1 MPLEIFVALRY
12 LKARRNGVFTLLTT
26 LIAVGGITL
35 GVASLIITLS
45 VMSGFHRDIRDKILG
60 LQPHI
65 LIVKE
70 NGEPFTEHE
79 DIARKLLNNPGVI
92 AAAPFVYGQAIVRSK
107 SNTIGTVVKGID
119 WGKETGLVNIAHMI
133 VGQKS
138 NVETQNL
145 ASLQGLNSNEA
156 LLGNEL
162 ARNLRV
168 TTGDDVV
175 LMFPSQLSAI
185 PKMSKFKVKAIF
197 HSGMYEYDAN
207 LCYITLNDA
216 QKLFGLPSGSV
227 TGLGVKLTDWE
238 ASTVMEKYFQQQLK
252 YPFWARSW
260 QRMNGNLFAALK
272 LEKIMMF
279 IILGLI
285 ILVASFNIIS
295 NLLLLSVEK
304 ASEIGIMSAM
314 GIPKLRIG
322 MVFFWEGIVIGGSGI
337 IMGFIAGI
345 GVALSLAKYQFIK
358 LPADVYYI
366 DHLPVRIIPADIISV
381 ALVAMI
387 ITIVAAIY
395 PAWQAAKLNPLD
407 AIRYG

>member
-1 MPLEIFVALRY
+1 MSLELFVALRY

-45 VMSGFHRDIRDKILG
+45 VMSGFHSDIRDKILG

-70 NGEPFTEHE
+70 NGEPFTEYGQVSG
-79 DIARKLLNNPGVI
+79 RLLKTPGTV
-92 AAAPFVYGQAIVRSK
+92 AAAPFIYGQAIVRSNG
-107 SNTIGTVVKGID
+107 STLGTVVKGID
-119 WGKETGLVNIAHMI
+119 WNKETGLVSIGKMTVDRTVAD
-133 VGQKS
+133 G
-138 NVETQNL
+138 
-145 ASLQGLNSNEA
+145 GLKTGEVLIGS
-156 LLGNEL
+156 EL
-162 ARNLRV
+162 AGNLRV
-168 TTGDDVV
+168 RAGDDVV
-175 LMFPSQLSAI
+175 LMFPSQLSTI
-185 PKMSKFKVKAIF
+185 PKMAKFKVRSLF

-207 LCYITLNDA
+207 LCYITLTDA
-216 QKLFGLPSGSV
+216 QKLFDLPAGSV
-227 TGLGVKLTDWE
+227 SGIGLKLSDWDSS
-238 ASTVMEKYFQQQLK
+238 AIMEKYFQQVLK
-252 YPFWARSW
+252 YPYWVRSW

-304 ASEIGIMSAM
+304 AREIGIMSAV
-314 GIPKLRIG
+314 GIPRVRIG
-322 MVFFWEGIVIGGSGI
+322 LVFFWEGVITGGTGI
-337 IMGFIAGI
+337 ILGFICGI
-345 GVALSLAKYQFIK
+345 SAVLALAKYQFIK
-358 LPADVYYI
+358 LPADVYYM
-366 DHLPVRIIPADIISV
+366 DHLPAKIVPFDVASV
-381 ALVAMI
+381 AVAALF

-395 PAWQAAKLNPLD
+395 PAWQATRMNPLD